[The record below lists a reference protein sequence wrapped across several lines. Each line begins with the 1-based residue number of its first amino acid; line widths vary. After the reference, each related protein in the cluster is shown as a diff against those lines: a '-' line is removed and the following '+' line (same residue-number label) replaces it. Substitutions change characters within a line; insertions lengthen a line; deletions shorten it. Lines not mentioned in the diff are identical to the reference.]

1 MDNEVIK
8 KLPLTHF
15 GQSLDA
21 QLYIFGN
28 IFLQI
33 LIGQRNLKTY
43 VLRKI
48 FLIIAYRYQIKKS
61 KSDITLRYE
70 VEPTFL
76 SN

>member
-48 FLIIAYRYQIKKS
+48 FLIIASRYQI
-61 KSDITLRYE
+61 
-70 VEPTFL
+70 
-76 SN
+76 